1 MSDHG
6 KVSHG
11 TPAAPMAAEH
21 SVPLF
26 WPMAAAWHLGEQALA
41 LMQRSADFATE
52 AAVIDHPPQPAWAT
66 PNQVRLEL
74 PTMRLREFTDSAA
87 KGTPILVDAPFAGH
101 SSTIADYAPGQ
112 SLVQVLMAAG
122 APRVLVTDWKSA
134 TPAMR
139 YFDID
144 TYLAELNVAIDDL
157 GGQVHLIGLCQGGW
171 LSAMFAARFPGK
183 VKSLVLA
190 GSPIDTDAGDGPI
203 KRLAHSLPLSTYKD
217 MVDAGHGLMRGSLML
232 AGWKNMHPAEQ
243 YANKYATLYRNIEDK
258 SQVARTEQFERWY
271 ENPVDLPGAY
281 YLQAIEQL
289 FKENRFAK
297 GQFVGLGRTLALRDI
312 TIPTYLLG
320 GEADDITTPEQVFAA
335 ADLIGTPKHNI
346 VRKLVPGGHIGLFMG
361 SGTLKSAWPGIAE
374 WVLGHR

>member
-87 KGTPILVDAPFAGH
+87 KGTTILVDAPFAGH

-232 AGWKNMHPAEQ
+232 AGGKNMHPAEQ